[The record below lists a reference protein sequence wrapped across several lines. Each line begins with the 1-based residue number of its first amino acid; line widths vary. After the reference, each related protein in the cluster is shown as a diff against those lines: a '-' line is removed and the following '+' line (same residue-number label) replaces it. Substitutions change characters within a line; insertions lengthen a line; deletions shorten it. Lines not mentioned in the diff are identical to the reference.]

1 MHLLRRIETYLRQSG
16 TAATRFGRDSL
27 KDPHLVGDLRN
38 GRELRTHT
46 ARRLCAYLDRLEGKR
61 TEPE

>member
-1 MHLLRRIETYLRQSG
+1 MTLLRRIETYLRRSG

-38 GRELRTHT
+38 GRELRANT
-46 ARRLCAYLDRLEGKR
+46 ARRLGAHLDRLESALSER
-61 TEPE
+61 S